1 MTDELIMALDECLT
15 AIASGTTVEAAVAR
29 YPALA
34 DELRPMLEAAQAAGA
49 SSAPVAIPHA
59 VQMSSR
65 AGFLARAAELRAG
78 ASPAS
83 RRGFLQQLLTTR
95 AWATGLAVVL
105 ALVIGTYGV
114 VSASAPSLPGD
125 TLYGV
130 KRTVEQVEMSLAP
143 DPQTRAQL
151 EEQFAVRR
159 VDETRALT
167 AQKREAQVEFR
178 GLVESITG
186 EQWSVAG
193 MTVIVANGTRVNGSP
208 APGVWVEV
216 SGATQLDGTVRALA
230 VTVITEG
237 ETPTPTEPTASAT
250 GLPTST
256 RTPAPTEPASPAP
269 TESTSEA
276 ATATPIAPASSTT
289 PEPTAG
295 VGVEFEFTG
304 IVESIGVNVWRI
316 SGQTV
321 TVTASTELRGSPQVG
336 QTVEVKAIRDASGA
350 LVARR
355 IEFKAAGTGGPSA
368 SNTPRPTEDRR
379 TPAPTATRTPGSGGG
394 GGSGP
399 SPSNTPEPTRTPEPT
414 HTSEPT
420 ATQHAEEIE
429 FEGTLQSISGDVW
442 TVGGQAVTVTGS
454 TEIKDNPQVGDTVRV
469 RALQQPDGSL
479 IAERIEKR

>member
-1 MTDELIMALDECLT
+1 MTDELILALDECLT

-49 SSAPVAIPHA
+49 SSAPAAIPHA

-125 TLYGV
+125 ALYGV
-130 KRTVEQVEMSLAP
+130 KRTVEEVEMSLAP
-143 DPQTRAQL
+143 NPQTRAQL

-178 GLVESITG
+178 GLVESIMG

-216 SGATQLDGTVRALA
+216 SGVTQLDGTVRALA
-230 VTVITEG
+230 VTVITGG

-250 GLPTST
+250 GLPTAT
-256 RTPAPTEPASPAP
+256 RAPAPTEPASPTPPADT
-269 TESTSEA
+269 TESATTTS
-276 ATATPIAPASSTT
+276 ATPAPSTT

-304 IVESIGVNVWRI
+304 IVESIGVSVWRI

-321 TVTASTELRGSPQVG
+321 TVTASTELRGNPQVG
-336 QTVEVKAIRDASGA
+336 QTVEVKAIRDASGV

-355 IEFKAAGTGGPSA
+355 IEVKTSGTSGPSA
-368 SNTPRPTEDRR
+368 SNTPS
-379 TPAPTATRTPGSGGG
+379 GGGG

-420 ATQHAEEIE
+420 ATQHAEEID
-429 FEGTLQSISGDVW
+429 FEGTLQSISGNVW
-442 TVGGQAVTVTGS
+442 TVSGQAVTVTGS

>member
-49 SSAPVAIPHA
+49 WSAPVAVPHA

-250 GLPTST
+250 GLPTAT
-256 RTPAPTEPASPAP
+256 RTPAPTEPASPVP

-276 ATATPIAPASSTT
+276 ATATPVAPASSTT

-336 QTVEVKAIRDASGA
+336 QTVEVKASRDASGA

-355 IEFKAAGTGGPSA
+355 IEVKSSGTSGPSA
-368 SNTPRPTEDRR
+368 SNTPS
-379 TPAPTATRTPGSGGG
+379 GGGG

-420 ATQHAEEIE
+420 TTQHAEEIE

-442 TVGGQAVTVTGS
+442 TVDGQAVTVTGS

>member
-49 SSAPVAIPHA
+49 WSAPVAVPHA

-78 ASPAS
+78 ASAAS

-151 EEQFAVRR
+151 EEQFAMRR

-250 GLPTST
+250 GLPTAT

-276 ATATPIAPASSTT
+276 ATATPVAPASSTT

-355 IEFKAAGTGGPSA
+355 IEVKTSGTSGPSA
-368 SNTPRPTEDRR
+368 SNTPS
-379 TPAPTATRTPGSGGG
+379 GGGG

>member
-49 SSAPVAIPHA
+49 SSAPAAIPHA

-151 EEQFAVRR
+151 EEQFAARR
-159 VDETRALT
+159 VGETRALT

-230 VTVITEG
+230 VTVITGG
-237 ETPTPTEPTASAT
+237 ETPTPAEPTASAT
-250 GLPTST
+250 GLPIAT
-256 RTPAPTEPASPAP
+256 RTPAPTEPASPTP

-276 ATATPIAPASSTT
+276 ATAPLIAPASSTT

-295 VGVEFEFTG
+295 AGGEFEFTG
-304 IVESIGVNVWRI
+304 IVESIGVSVWRI

-355 IEFKAAGTGGPSA
+355 IEVKTSGTSGPSA
-368 SNTPRPTEDRR
+368 SNTPS
-379 TPAPTATRTPGSGGG
+379 GGGG

-420 ATQHAEEIE
+420 TTQHAEEIE

>member
-49 SSAPVAIPHA
+49 WSAPVAVPHA

-237 ETPTPTEPTASAT
+237 ETPTPTAPTASAT
-250 GLPTST
+250 GLPTAT

-276 ATATPIAPASSTT
+276 ATATLIAPASSTT

-336 QTVEVKAIRDASGA
+336 RTVEVKAIRDASGA
-350 LVARR
+350 LIARR
-355 IEFKAAGTGGPSA
+355 IEVKSSGTSGPSA
-368 SNTPRPTEDRR
+368 SNTPS
-379 TPAPTATRTPGSGGG
+379 GGGG

-429 FEGTLQSISGDVW
+429 FEGTLQFISGDVW

>member
-78 ASPAS
+78 ASPAF
-83 RRGFLQQLLTTR
+83 RRGFLPQLLTTR

-125 TLYGV
+125 ALYGV

-230 VTVITEG
+230 VTVITGG

-250 GLPTST
+250 VLPTAT
-256 RTPAPTEPASPAP
+256 RTPAPTEPASPTLSADT
-269 TESTSEA
+269 TES
-276 ATATPIAPASSTT
+276 ATTTPATPASSTT

-316 SGQTV
+316 SAQTV
-321 TVTASTELRGSPQVG
+321 TVTASTELRGNPQVG
-336 QTVEVKAIRDASGA
+336 QTVEVKAIRDASGV

-355 IEFKAAGTGGPSA
+355 IEVKTSGTSGPSA
-368 SNTPRPTEDRR
+368 SNTPS
-379 TPAPTATRTPGSGGG
+379 GGGG

-420 ATQHAEEIE
+420 ATQHAEEID
-429 FEGTLQSISGDVW
+429 FEGTLQSISGNIW

>member
-1 MTDELIMALDECLT
+1 
-15 AIASGTTVEAAVAR
+15 
-29 YPALA
+29 
-34 DELRPMLEAAQAAGA
+34 
-49 SSAPVAIPHA
+49 
-59 VQMSSR
+59 
-65 AGFLARAAELRAG
+65 
-78 ASPAS
+78 
-83 RRGFLQQLLTTR
+83 
-95 AWATGLAVVL
+95 
-105 ALVIGTYGV
+105 
-114 VSASAPSLPGD
+114 
-125 TLYGV
+125 
-130 KRTVEQVEMSLAP
+130 
-143 DPQTRAQL
+143 
-151 EEQFAVRR
+151 
-159 VDETRALT
+159 
-167 AQKREAQVEFR
+167 
-178 GLVESITG
+178 
-186 EQWSVAG
+186 
-193 MTVIVANGTRVNGSP
+193 
-208 APGVWVEV
+208 
-216 SGATQLDGTVRALA
+216 VRALA

-304 IVESIGVNVWRI
+304 IVESIGVSVWRI
-316 SGQTV
+316 GGQAV

-368 SNTPRPTEDRR
+368 SNTPS
-379 TPAPTATRTPGSGGG
+379 GGGG

>member
-49 SSAPVAIPHA
+49 WSAPVAVPHA

-237 ETPTPTEPTASAT
+237 ETPTPTEPTASVI
-250 GLPTST
+250 GLPTVT

-295 VGVEFEFTG
+295 AGGEFEFTG
-304 IVESIGVNVWRI
+304 IVESIGVSVWRI

-355 IEFKAAGTGGPSA
+355 IEVKTSGTSGPSA
-368 SNTPRPTEDRR
+368 SNTPS
-379 TPAPTATRTPGSGGG
+379 GGGG

-420 ATQHAEEIE
+420 TTQHAEEIE

>member
-1 MTDELIMALDECLT
+1 
-15 AIASGTTVEAAVAR
+15 
-29 YPALA
+29 
-34 DELRPMLEAAQAAGA
+34 
-49 SSAPVAIPHA
+49 
-59 VQMSSR
+59 
-65 AGFLARAAELRAG
+65 
-78 ASPAS
+78 
-83 RRGFLQQLLTTR
+83 
-95 AWATGLAVVL
+95 
-105 ALVIGTYGV
+105 
-114 VSASAPSLPGD
+114 
-125 TLYGV
+125 
-130 KRTVEQVEMSLAP
+130 MSLAP

-193 MTVIVANGTRVNGSP
+193 MTVIVANGTRANGSP

-250 GLPTST
+250 GLPTAT

-276 ATATPIAPASSTT
+276 ATATPVAPASSTT

-355 IEFKAAGTGGPSA
+355 IEVKTSGTSGPSA
-368 SNTPRPTEDRR
+368 SNTPS
-379 TPAPTATRTPGSGGG
+379 GGGG

-399 SPSNTPEPTRTPEPT
+399 SPSNTPEPTRTPERT

>member
-49 SSAPVAIPHA
+49 SSAPAAIPHA

-83 RRGFLQQLLTTR
+83 RRGFLKQLLTTR

-159 VDETRALT
+159 VEETRALT

-230 VTVITEG
+230 VTVITGG
-237 ETPTPTEPTASAT
+237 ETPTPAEPTASAT
-250 GLPTST
+250 GLPIAT

-276 ATATPIAPASSTT
+276 ATATPVAPASSTT

-295 VGVEFEFTG
+295 AGGEFEFTG
-304 IVESIGVNVWRI
+304 IVESIGVSVWRI

-355 IEFKAAGTGGPSA
+355 IEVKTSGTSGPSA
-368 SNTPRPTEDRR
+368 SNTPS
-379 TPAPTATRTPGSGGG
+379 GGGG